1 MAIARRVSVA
11 TLFAL
16 LFVLVALGQSEAQ
29 NLPAANAEVKAVR
42 GRAEV
47 QRRGQSS
54 WGALAQGARLA
65 EGDQVRTG
73 PAASI
78 DFALPDG
85 SSTVVAEN
93 TRYVITKL
101 QYSPQSRE
109 RNFGF
114 HVVAGKVKNEVS
126 RAAVQAVRARQAN
139 FFISTP
145 NGVAAVRGTIVIT
158 LFNPATGQSLT
169 AVLPSPGQP
178 PSQAVVTHIS
188 LGAGG
193 GVTTLVGGQF
203 ITQVAGQ
210 PASAPGLIS
219 TLSPQ
224 IQAIL
229 LTAANTATA
238 GSPLLIAVEIE
249 LPTLP
254 PALLTETIAPQGPI
268 EFSQPAPRTES

>member
-1 MAIARRVSVA
+1 MAIARRTTVA
-11 TLFAL
+11 TVFAA
-16 LFVLVALGQSEAQ
+16 LFVLVAVGQSEAQ
-29 NLPAANAEVKAVR
+29 NLPAANAGVKAVR

-47 QRRGQSS
+47 LRKGQTS

-114 HVVAGKVKNEVS
+114 HIVAGKVKNEVS

-158 LFNPATGQSLT
+158 LFNPSTGQSLT

-178 PSQAVVTHIS
+178 PGQAVVTHIS
-188 LGAGG
+188 LATGT
-193 GVTTLVGGQF
+193 VTTITGGNF
-203 ITQVAGQ
+203 VTQVAGQ
-210 PASAPGLIS
+210 PPSAQAPIS
-219 TLSPQ
+219 TLPQ
-224 IQAIL
+224 AIQTIL

-238 GSPLLIAVEIE
+238 GSPLLIAVEVEI
-249 LPTLP
+249 PALP
-254 PALLTETIAPQGPI
+254 PAILTEAVTPTAPI
-268 EFSQPAPRTES
+268 EFTTPATPRPES